1 MPPRVRLLL
10 GSALMLLIELSLIRW
25 LGANIVHLAYF
36 SNFVLLG
43 SFLGIGLG
51 FLRAAAP
58 DRPARPM
65 PLYSLIVL
73 LGLTGFVSAYPVTV
87 DRSGDSL
94 IFFSSG
100 TLTGPPS
107 WIMLPAVFLAVA
119 VVLMGPGEI
128 VGSCFAELP
137 RLEAYRLDL
146 LGSLV
151 GIAAFTVMSFLG
163 APPLLWFAVAGLL
176 FAALLGRSAV
186 GASAALCISLVA
198 LFAYP
203 LHHDTGDFWSP
214 YYKVTTQ
221 KLTGIPAVR
230 INVNGIPHQT
240 LTTAAR
246 REEQE
251 SFIQSYRHV
260 PRTPRD
266 VLIVGAG
273 TGGDVAVALG
283 RGVQHI
289 DAVEIDPTLL
299 RFGRQHNPDRA
310 YRDPRVTAYV
320 NDGRAFLQGTDRKY
334 DLVLFALPDSLTLV
348 SGASSLRLESYLFTE
363 QAITAARGHLKPG
376 GAFSMYN
383 FYREQWLVDRLA
395 GTVADAF
402 GHAPCVYDNPAKN
415 RMAVLTAGLS
425 TADQTCTTTW
435 VHAADTPP
443 PATDDKPFLYLRDST
458 VPSLYRNALGLILLC
473 SSLAI
478 AAVLAANARTGA
490 RGGARRL
497 RGQAAEMWSYRDLF
511 LLGAAFLL
519 LETRSVTGFAL
530 YFGTT
535 WFVNA
540 LVFAGVLVAVLA
552 AVELTHRVRTPR
564 LEVMY
569 AVLIGGLALSW
580 LVPSSLLLSMSVVPR
595 ASVAIVISF
604 LPIFAANVIFAKRF
618 AATADAPMA
627 FGTNL
632 LGAIVGGCLEYLSL
646 IFGYR
651 ALLILAATLY
661 VGAYLVMPRSRTPAT
676 PADGTTAV
684 ERRPAVVP

>member
-51 FLRAAAP
+51 LLRAAAP
-58 DRPARPM
+58 NRPPRPM
-65 PLYSLIVL
+65 PLYSMVAL

-87 DRSGDSL
+87 DRAGNSL

-100 TLTGPPS
+100 SLTGPPS
-107 WIMLPAVFLAVA
+107 WVMLPAVFLAVA
-119 VVLMGPGEI
+119 GVLMGPGEV
-128 VGSCFAELP
+128 VGSCFTELP

-146 LGSLV
+146 LGSLA
-151 GIAAFTVMSFLG
+151 GIAAFTGMSFLDT
-163 APPLLWFAVAGLL
+163 PPLVWFAVAGLL
-176 FAALLGRSAV
+176 FAVLLGRPAV
-186 GASAALCISLVA
+186 AASTALVISLLA

-203 LHHDTGDFWSP
+203 LRHDTGDFWSP

-230 INVNGIPHQT
+230 ISVNGIPHQT

-251 SFIQSYRHV
+251 SFIQSYQHV
-260 PRTPRD
+260 PRTPKD
-266 VLIVGAG
+266 VLIIGAG
-273 TGGDVAVALG
+273 TGGDVAVALR
-283 RGVQHI
+283 RGVQHL

-299 RFGRQHNPDRA
+299 RFGRQHNPDLA
-310 YRDPRVTAYV
+310 YQDPRVTAYV
-320 NDGRAFLQGTDRKY
+320 NDGRAFLQSTRTKY
-334 DLVLFALPDSLTLV
+334 DLILFALPDSLTLV
-348 SGASSLRLESYLFTE
+348 SGANSLRLESYLFTE
-363 QAITAARGHLKPG
+363 QAIRTARAHLKPG

-383 FYREQWLVDRLA
+383 FYRQQWLVNRLA
-395 GTVADAF
+395 GTLADTF
-402 GHAPCVYDNPAKN
+402 GHAPCVYEQPTKN
-415 RMAVLTAGLS
+415 TMAVLTAGL
-425 TADQTCTTTW
+425 TAADQTCTTTW
-435 VHAADTPP
+435 VRAADTPS
-443 PATDDKPFLYLRDST
+443 PASDDRPFLYLRTNS
-458 VPSLYRNALGLILLC
+458 VPSLYRDALGLIILG

-478 AAVLAANARTGA
+478 AAVLVANARSGGVA
-490 RGGARRL
+490 RGL
-497 RGQAAEMWSYRDLF
+497 RGQLAEMWSYRDLF

-540 LVFAGVLVAVLA
+540 LVFAGVLLAVLA
-552 AVELTHRVRTPR
+552 AVEFTHRFRTPR

-580 LVPSSLLLSMSVVPR
+580 LVPSSVLLSMSVVPR
-595 ASVAIVISF
+595 AIVAIVISF

-618 AATADAPMA
+618 SATADAPMA

-632 LGAIVGGCLEYLSL
+632 LGAVVGGCLEYLSL

-651 ALLILAATLY
+651 ALLILAAMLY

-676 PADGTTAV
+676 TADGTTAL
-684 ERRPAVVP
+684 ERQPAVAP